1 MGISTDLIYIVSGLP
16 RSGTSLM
23 MQILEAAGIKNHTDN
38 IRVPDESNPKGY
50 AEFEAVKSLMK
61 SNAFMKEAKGKSLK
75 IVTPLIPFIDSTL
88 KYKAIV
94 MNRAIDEV
102 LDSQQVMLG
111 KEKGAASPVL
121 KTAFEKQLATSKA
134 FFEKHEIPYLEI
146 EHKNLIQNS
155 ENELSK
161 VINFLE
167 LDNSVEQLINCI
179 DPNLYRQ
186 RK

>member
-1 MGISTDLIYIVSGLP
+1 MSISTDLIYVVSGLP

-23 MQILEAAGIKNHTDN
+23 MQILETAGIKNHTDN
-38 IRVPDESNPKGY
+38 IRIPDESNPKGY

-75 IVTPLIPFIDSTL
+75 IVTPLIPFIDTSL
-88 KYKAIV
+88 QYKVVV
-94 MNRAIDEV
+94 MNRAVDEV

-111 KEKGAASPVL
+111 KEKGAASPIL
-121 KTAFEKQLATSKA
+121 KAAFEKQSISAKSFLDK
-134 FFEKHEIPYLEI
+134 FQIPYIEI
-146 EHKNLIQNS
+146 EHKQLIQNT
-155 ENELSK
+155 ELELHK
-161 VINFLE
+161 LIEFLE
-167 LDNSVEQLINCI
+167 INCSIEQLVKCV

>member
-1 MGISTDLIYIVSGLP
+1 MSISTDLIYVVSGLP

-23 MQILEAAGIKNHTDN
+23 MQILETAGIKNHTDN
-38 IRVPDESNPKGY
+38 IRIPDESNPKGY
-50 AEFEAVKSLMK
+50 AEYEAVKSLMK

-75 IVTPLIPFIDSTL
+75 IVTPLIPFIDTTL
-88 KYKAIV
+88 HYKVIV
-94 MNRAIDEV
+94 MNRSVDEV

-121 KTAFEKQLATSKA
+121 KAAFEKQSNSAKSFLDK
-134 FFEKHEIPYLEI
+134 FQIPYIEI
-146 EHKNLIQNS
+146 DHKKLIQS
-155 ENELSK
+155 PE
-161 VINFLE
+161 LE
-167 LDNSVEQLINCI
+167 LLKLNDFLALNGSIEQLVQCV